1 MKPRMHIE
9 KPCQPDFVYSKN
21 KLNLSRKE
29 RRIEIDRHNEILL
42 KKMNAIKLEE
52 YNVNKLRPE
61 AQNLKTLNAQ
71 VMNNMN
77 DQIVAENKVLLPLL

>member
-1 MKPRMHIE
+1 
-9 KPCQPDFVYSKN
+9 
-21 KLNLSRKE
+21 
-29 RRIEIDRHNEILL
+29 
-42 KKMNAIKLEE
+42 MNAIKLEE

-77 DQIVAENKVLLPLL
+77 DQIVAENKVFFP